1 MKLKTT
7 CTSLGPSKREAKDIG
22 QILCK
27 CNGGLVIFPVFD
39 GGNMTPTF
47 VPESA
52 NGQISSKIFDDLKI
66 RFQSMGCNQL
76 ITVGKD
82 GKSIV
87 IDLT

>member
-1 MKLKTT
+1 MELKNT
-7 CTSLGPSKREAKDIG
+7 CTSLSPSKREAKDIG
-22 QILCK
+22 QMLSK
-27 CNGGLVIFPVFD
+27 CNGGVVIFPVLD
-39 GGNMTPTF
+39 GENMTPTF

-52 NGQISSKIFDDLKI
+52 NGQISSKIFEDLKT
-66 RFQSMGCNQL
+66 RFQSMGCKQL